1 MANIYMKNELTG
13 DVKQIEEGLNWKV
26 LLFGWIYLVYKGD
39 IGSGVALFAIDVACG
54 TMTTI
59 TGANNMIYFLM
70 AIFIA
75 HIVIANNWHKAYIK
89 VLEKKDYKIIE
100 Q

>member
-13 DVKQIEEGLNWKV
+13 DIKQIEEGLNWKV

-39 IGSGVALFAIDVACG
+39 IGSGFALFAIDMACAA
-54 TMTTI
+54 MTTI
-59 TGANNMIYFLM
+59 TDSNNTLFFLI

-75 HIVIANNWHKAYIK
+75 HIFIANNWHKAYIK